1 MGPSTGRSDVAGQ
14 PLVTP
19 PIRGRAVEGDRRV
32 ADGAGAGAHNAFA
45 KLGINSRA
53 QLSKL
58 MQGTDRPTK

>member
-1 MGPSTGRSDVAGQ
+1 
-14 PLVTP
+14 VTP